1 MITSG
6 LKYPFEIGETVWIVK
21 AEYRAPLGEF
31 RISQAHP
38 NDMFELVKISD
49 NSVHPE
55 LVEAQYLRRDP
66 YGVGS

>member
-6 LKYPFEIGETVWIVK
+6 LNYPFEIGETVWIVK
-21 AEYRAPLGEF
+21 AEYRAPSGEF
-31 RISQAHP
+31 RISKAHP
-38 NDMFELVKISD
+38 NNMFELVKILD
-49 NSVHPE
+49 NPVYPD